1 MQFQVLFNE
10 ISSISADLTVFHS
23 NHWKKL
29 LLYAGS
35 TVEPPVG
42 DGAVSYSSEEVSHT
56 TRRQMYI
63 TAANSRMECMEVHSV
78 YQFDNLSFDGS
89 HESFD
94 TIDNEGYSTD
104 TSFIDQVKLDFV

>member
-1 MQFQVLFNE
+1 
-10 ISSISADLTVFHS
+10 
-23 NHWKKL
+23 
-29 LLYAGS
+29 LYAGS
-35 TVEPPVG
+35 AVEVPVG
-42 DGAVSYSSEEVSHT
+42 DGAVSYSSEEISHT

-104 TSFIDQVKLDFV
+104 TSFVDQVMLDFV